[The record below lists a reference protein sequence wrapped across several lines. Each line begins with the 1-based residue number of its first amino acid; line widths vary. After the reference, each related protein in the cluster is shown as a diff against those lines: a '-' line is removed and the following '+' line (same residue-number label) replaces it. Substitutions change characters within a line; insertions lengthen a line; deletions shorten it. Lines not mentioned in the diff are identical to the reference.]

1 MKITPNIDDALLM
14 EAKALAAS
22 KGTTLSNLVEEGL
35 RMRLQIEQL
44 NQLKARQFLSTSA
57 GAAKPSV
64 NELFGIAPD
73 YGSEA
78 T

>member
-22 KGTTLSNLVEEGL
+22 KGTTLSNLVEVGL

-44 NQLKARQFLSTSA
+44 QEFKVKPPLQASEQAAR
-57 GAAKPSV
+57 PSIS
-64 NELFGIAPD
+64 ELVGIAPD
-73 YGSEA
+73 YGSKA
-78 T
+78 S

>member
-44 NQLKARQFLSTSA
+44 QEFKVKPPLPASEQAAR
-57 GAAKPSV
+57 PSV
-64 NELFGIAPD
+64 SELFGIAPD
-73 YGSEA
+73 YDSEA